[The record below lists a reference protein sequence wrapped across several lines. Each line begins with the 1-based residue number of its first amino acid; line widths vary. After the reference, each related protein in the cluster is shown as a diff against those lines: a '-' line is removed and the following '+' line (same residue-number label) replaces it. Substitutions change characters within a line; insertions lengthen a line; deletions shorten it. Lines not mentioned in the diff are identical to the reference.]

1 MKYLLRVLFLEY
13 RAIFTNHGVM
23 LIFIGGFLIYP
34 LFYPYPYSKEVLKDI
49 PVVPIDQDHSALS
62 RKLLRWADAT
72 EEVRLLPQADD
83 LPEAQAA
90 VLEGK
95 AQGIFLIPKGFEDKV
110 LRGEQ
115 AFVSSYG
122 NGCYFLI
129 YRQLFS
135 GLYRATATLSA
146 GVEIRR
152 MTAAGFGEMH
162 ARAARDPIPVVTRA
176 LFNPV
181 GGYATYVVP
190 AVLILVMQQT
200 LLIGIGTLGGQ
211 RNEEF
216 VSAPPLPPGQHESA
230 LALLVARTTAYFS
243 IYMLYPVFY
252 LAGTFRLYSLPYSTN
267 LFPILLFLTPF
278 MLAVTLFGMAFNML
292 FHARETSIPVL
303 LFTSLLAVFLMGF
316 AWPHEAIPSW
326 LRAVSMLI
334 PCTPGALG
342 FIRMNQM
349 GASLYEV
356 QREWFILWGLCGFYG
371 VLAWLGTMYR
381 PERETRGPS
390 RKPAT
395 DQETAAD
402 AAVVSAPETP

>member
-1 MKYLLRVLFLEY
+1 MNYFSRVVFGEY
-13 RAIFTNHGVM
+13 RAIFTNPGVM

-34 LFYPYPYSKEVLKDI
+34 LFYPYPYSKEVLKEV
-49 PVVPIDQDHSALS
+49 PVVPVDLDGTTLS
-62 RKLLRWADAT
+62 RKLVRWADAT
-72 EEVRLLPQADD
+72 EEVSLLPPCQD
-83 LPEAQAA
+83 LAEAHGL
-90 VLEGK
+90 VLNGT
-95 AQGIFLIPKGFEDKV
+95 AQGIFVIPPEFERSV

-115 AFVSSYG
+115 AYVSVYG
-122 NGCYFLI
+122 NACYFLI
-129 YRQLFS
+129 YRQLYT
-135 GLYRATATLSA
+135 GLYKATATLSA

-152 MTAAGFGEMH
+152 MTAAGFGETH

-176 LFNPV
+176 LFNPA

-216 VSAPPLPPGQHESA
+216 VSAPPPPAGQKESA

-243 IYMLYPVFY
+243 IYMLYPIFY
-252 LAGTFRLYSLPYSTN
+252 LAGTFRLYSLPYTPD
-267 LFPILLFLTPF
+267 PIPMLVFLTPF
-278 MLAVTLFGMAFNML
+278 VLSVTLFGMAFNML

-303 LFTSLLAVFLMGF
+303 LFTSVLAIFLMGF
-316 AWPHEAIPSW
+316 AWPHEAIPHW
-326 LRAVSMLI
+326 LRALSMLI

-349 GASLYEV
+349 GASLQEV
-356 QREWFILWGLCGFYG
+356 RNEWFILWGLCLFYG

-381 PERETRGPS
+381 PAVPS
-390 RKPAT
+390 LSKGSGDAPPA
-395 DQETAAD
+395 
-402 AAVVSAPETP
+402 S